1 MESDRPVIISALN
14 RILEGLPLRVALNAR
29 IVRLN
34 RIETGGI
41 DDISAGWT
49 GYMFASGTVA
59 FFATYVPFRCGL
71 VLDVVIDRMAA
82 IT

>member
-1 MESDRPVIISALN
+1 M
-14 RILEGLPLRVALNAR
+14 RVALNAR

-34 RIETGGI
+34 RIETSWI
-41 DDISAGWT
+41 DDVSAGRT
-49 GYMFASGTVA
+49 CDMFAAGPVA
-59 FFATYVPFRCGL
+59 LFATYVPFRYRL